1 MKHTNEIERD
11 WYEYLRANPHEVIDM
26 LAALLAVSGIE
37 RIPDEEETSTHGNES
52 NTKQESRDPQAA
64 EEGNQDAEQD

>member
-1 MKHTNEIERD
+1 MKTTNEIEKD

-37 RIPDEEETSTHGNES
+37 RIPDE
-52 NTKQESRDPQAA
+52 QEDSAP
-64 EEGNQDAEQD
+64 EGNQVSEQNATEEGKHGGGDA